1 MVTIRINHHIL
12 TTNSFLFKI
21 GKNDTN
27 LCNLCKIEEETIY
40 HLLWQCP
47 IVQDLINNFF
57 NFCNTRGIMVPRDP
71 CTFIFGV
78 DLHPNCKNLFSIFLV
93 LKAYIYSFQGLL
105 RDIKTHITT
114 LKYIAT
120 KNGRLGYF
128 NKEWGTWLFI
138 CRLWQF
144 TKFTEF

>member
-1 MVTIRINHHIL
+1 MTQIFVIYVKLKRRQFIIYYGNVLLYKIL
-12 TTNSFLFKI
+12 SAI
-21 GKNDTN
+21 S
-27 LCNLCKIEEETIY
+27 
-40 HLLWQCP
+40 
-47 IVQDLINNFF
+47 LISV
-57 NFCNTRGIMVPRDP
+57 I
-71 CTFIFGV
+71 IFGV

-105 RDIKTHITT
+105 GDIKTHITT

-138 CRLWQF
+138 CRL
-144 TKFTEF
+144 